1 MTIINEVTVI
11 IKKRS
16 FPSFIDEMYKR
27 GLDLVDMQRIEE
39 TGDGL
44 RYVMGIASSGV
55 KRFEEFISLIG
66 GASEK
71 YKIIAVKN
79 VLEERAA
86 GGLLNVAG
94 KMPVETLADFSS
106 WILGA
111 AGFIQDKIRAGEGAA
126 YTGIGRSVGL
136 IAGIKAGSETERERL
151 LSGHAEAERD
161 AVIINRFAGLNG
173 FPICVRYDH
182 PEDVIKLLKQIEQNF
197 AALRVIRFED
207 ATLMLYERLC
217 ADTAVPVL
225 SLEHDDLPLYLFVLI
240 IKILLKYRLKP
251 EESTIGFVGIDLSAI
266 RLAGLLGAI
275 RFRRILGADRSE
287 KTMLSLENQGGLATT
302 AENIFSN
309 ADITILLK
317 GGFTREELLKI
328 RPGQFV
334 ISLLDDDIADVDV
347 IAAKG
352 VREFIRRSTADLAV
366 LFPGM
371 LKGIIGSG
379 RNFVSDQKM
388 IEYSR
393 KLVTFLSDSF
403 EFPPMFSDIHGRVAD
418 MMKSGAGRE

>member
-11 IKKRS
+11 IRKRS
-16 FPSFIDEMYKR
+16 FPSFIDEIYKR

-39 TGDGL
+39 TGDGV
-44 RYVMGIASSGV
+44 RYILAIAATGV
-55 KRFEEFISLIG
+55 KRFDEFITLIG

-71 YKIIAVKN
+71 YKIVAVKN
-79 VLEERAA
+79 VLEERTA

-94 KMPVETLADFSS
+94 RMPIETLADYSS
-106 WILGA
+106 WVLGA
-111 AGFIQDKIRAGEGAA
+111 AGFVQEKIRAGEGAA

-136 IAGIKAGSETERERL
+136 IAGIKAGSETEHERL

-161 AVIINRFAGLNG
+161 AVIINRFAGLNA

-182 PEDVIKLLKQIEQNF
+182 PEDVIKLMKQIERNF
-197 AALRVIRFED
+197 AALRVTRFED
-207 ATLMLYERLC
+207 ATLMLYERLF
-217 ADTAVPVL
+217 ADTAVPVV

-266 RLAGLLGAI
+266 RLTGLLGAI

-287 KTMLSLENQGGLATT
+287 KAMLALENQGGLATT

-317 GGFTREELLKI
+317 AGFTREELLKI

-334 ISLLDDDIADVDV
+334 ISLLEDADPDV
-347 IAAKG
+347 IAATG
-352 VREFIRRSTADLAV
+352 VREFITRSAVDLAV

-379 RNFVSDQKM
+379 RNFVSDQNL

-393 KLVTFLSDSF
+393 KLVSFLSDSF
-403 EFPPMFSDIHGRVAD
+403 EFPPMFSDIHDRVAD
-418 MMKSGAGRE
+418 IMKSGVGRE